1 MHDDNI
7 KLAGRILQACIR
19 AHERG
24 VDAFANYS
32 PHVDW
37 LEVWIYRKGWT
48 PDARADEHY
57 TWHTVDNEWH
67 KESKTLDYFSTK
79 KALKMLSKELGEDL
93 THD

>member
-24 VDAFANYS
+24 VDAFVMYS
-32 PHVDW
+32 PHVSW
-37 LEVWIYRKGWT
+37 LEVGIHRKGWV
-48 PDARADEHY
+48 PNVSNDERY
-57 TWHTVDNEWH
+57 VWKIDRNVWY
-67 KESKTLDYFSTK
+67 KESKPIDWFSTEE
-79 KALKMLSKELGEDL
+79 ALKMLSKELGEDL